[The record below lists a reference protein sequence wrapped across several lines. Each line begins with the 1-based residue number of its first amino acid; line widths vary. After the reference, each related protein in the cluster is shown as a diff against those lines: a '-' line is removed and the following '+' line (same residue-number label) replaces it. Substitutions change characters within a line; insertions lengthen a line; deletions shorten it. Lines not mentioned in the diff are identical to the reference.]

1 MSALE
6 TDVIGHLID
15 IEQQAATML
24 FDAQTEAD
32 RRITEAKS
40 KADDQYKAGYEKL
53 VSSLEDSFS
62 SKKKALLEDHQKQID
77 SFKAGVENTPK
88 TEDQFNQ
95 LLKEL
100 LAK

>member
-15 IEQQAATML
+15 IEQQASTL
-24 FDAQTEAD
+24 LLDAQSEAD
-32 RRITEAKS
+32 RRITEAKT
-40 KADDQYKAGYEKL
+40 KADDQYKAGYEKI
-53 VSSLEDSFS
+53 VSSLEESYNTTKQTLLDGHKKQLDEFKTRVES
-62 SKKKALLEDHQKQID
+62 S
-77 SFKAGVENTPK
+77 PK

-100 LAK
+100 LEK